1 LNHYGL
7 LTYIQYCAILASGR
21 LERWGHNRVRKCP
34 MRNNS
39 KYRPRIDLD
48 EENRIGWVG
57 YIFIALVILFS
68 AGITERIADYI
79 KII

>member
-1 LNHYGL
+1 
-7 LTYIQYCAILASGR
+7 
-21 LERWGHNRVRKCP
+21 